1 MSPNKNL
8 SDTSN
13 TKFYH
18 LNCPSKDK
26 DNQLQKKIKKAF
38 INVGWLS

>member
-1 MSPNKNL
+1 MAPNILFDK
-8 SDTSN
+8 SN

-26 DNQLQKKIKKAF
+26 DNQLQKDKKGF
-38 INVGWLS
+38 H

>member
-1 MSPNKNL
+1 MPLNIL

-13 TKFYH
+13 IKFYH

-26 DNQLQKKIKKAF
+26 DNQLQKKIKKVF
-38 INVGWLS
+38 ISVGWLS